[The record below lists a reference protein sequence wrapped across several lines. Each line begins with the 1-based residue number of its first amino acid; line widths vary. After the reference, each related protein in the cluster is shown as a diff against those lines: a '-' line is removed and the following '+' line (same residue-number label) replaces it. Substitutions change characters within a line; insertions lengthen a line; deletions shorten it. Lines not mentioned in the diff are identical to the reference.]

1 MTRLI
6 DITVGH
12 ALALRDQADARLRAR
27 DERGVSLSTEQAILL
42 AAAVGVAITIVA
54 LVGPYVAA
62 KLAEIR

>member
-6 DITVGH
+6 DLTVGH
-12 ALALRDQADARLRAR
+12 ALALRDQSESRLRAR

-42 AAAVGVAITIVA
+42 AAAVGVAIAIVA

>member
-6 DITVGH
+6 DITVGN